1 MPKTP
6 ETPADPGGAA
16 LDTGP
21 GKLER
26 VPHSPKERVPKAPSP
41 GDRKLRQEADQA
53 RPSGLARLPLI
64 GKLFRSR

>member
-1 MPKTP
+1 MPKIP

-26 VPHSPKERVPKAPSP
+26 VPHAPEERVPKGPAPD
-41 GDRKLRQEADQA
+41 DRKLVEEAD
-53 RPSGLARLPLI
+53 RDKPSGLARLPLV

>member
-6 ETPADPGGAA
+6 QTPADSGGAA

-26 VPHSPKERVPKAPSP
+26 VPHSPKERVPKAPAP
-41 GDRKLRQEADQA
+41 GDRKLIEAADRA
-53 RPSGLARLPLI
+53 RPGGLARLPLI

>member
-26 VPHSPKERVPKAPSP
+26 VPHSPDERVPKPPAP
-41 GDRKLRQEADQA
+41 GDRQLVEESERAE
-53 RPSGLARLPLI
+53 PSGLGRLPLI
-64 GKLFRSR
+64 GRLFRSR